1 MSKKVIIIGGVAG
14 GATALARLRRLDE
27 NMEIVLFERGEYVSF
42 ANCGLP
48 YYIGG
53 AIENRDSLLVQTPEG
68 IMERFNVD
76 VRIKSEVIKILK
88 EDKKVMIKDLEKGTI
103 YEESY
108 DYLILSPGS
117 TPLKPPIPG
126 IDSPNI
132 FSLWNIPDT
141 DTIVNY
147 INEKKPKSAIVVGGG
162 FIGLEMAENLHEL
175 GLKVSIVEMLD
186 QVMAPI
192 DYEMAQ
198 IVHEHLICK
207 DVDLRLKDGVSK
219 FDYKDGVTTI
229 TLQSGATVEGD
240 MVILSIGIRP
250 NGELAK
256 DAGLEVNQRSGVIVD
271 KYLKTSDDFIYAIGD
286 VIEVED
292 YVNKNQ
298 TMIPL
303 AGPANKQGR
312 IVANNIVGQ
321 KEEYKGTQGTSIAK
335 VFDLT
340 VASTGTNEKTLNR
353 LGKEYK
359 KDYLISVI
367 HSNSNAGYYPGALP
381 MTIKLIFDLE
391 GKVLGSQIVGYEGV
405 DKRIDVIATAIR
417 FGGTVAGL
425 MDLELAYAPPY
436 SSAKDPVN
444 MVGFVA
450 ENQLTSKVDLILWR
464 ELKELDMKDTI
475 ILDVREEEE
484 LQIGYIDGAINIPLG
499 QLRNRLGELDK
510 NKSYV
515 LYCAVGLRGYIA
527 ARILTQN
534 GFKAKNLAGGFTTYK
549 NMYLQDKYGSTCN
562 IDQSGPGSFSDS
574 GVQKVEKKTEEI
586 GPIKTRIAGT
596 GDVFKLNACGL
607 SCPGPI
613 IQVNENLKNLNDG
626 DILEVMSTDPGFL
639 NDIKAWCKNT
649 GNILIKTENANKRFI
664 ALIEKGSKVE
674 KQIVGEMSPAK
685 DGKNI
690 IVFSGDLDKAIA
702 SFIIANGARAMDK
715 EVSMFF
721 TFWGLNIIKKETHVK
736 TNKDFMAKMF
746 SMMMPK
752 SSKKLGLSKMNMA
765 GMGPKMIRMVMKD
778 KNISSLEELIQE
790 GIKSGIKMVACQMS
804 MDVMGVAKEELLDG
818 VEIGG
823 VATMLDTAD
832 DSNMSLFI

>member
-1 MSKKVIIIGGVAG
+1 MGKKIVIVGGVAG

-27 NMEIVLFERGEYVSF
+27 NAEIVLFERGEYISF

-53 AIENRDSLLVQTPEG
+53 TIENRESLLVQTPEG

-76 VRIKSEVIKILK
+76 VRIKSEVTKILK
-88 EDKKVMIKDLEKGTI
+88 EDKKVVVKDLNKGVE

-126 IDSPNI
+126 IDAPNI

-141 DTIVNY
+141 DTIVDY
-147 INEKKPKSAIVVGGG
+147 IDKKQPKSAIVVGGG

-198 IVHEHLICK
+198 IVHEHLK
-207 DVDLRLKDGVSK
+207 SKGVDLRLKDGVSK
-219 FDYKDGVTTI
+219 FDYKDGITTI
-229 TLQSGATVEGD
+229 TLQSGDTVDGD
-240 MVILSIGIRP
+240 MIILSIGIRP

-256 DAGLEVNQRSGVIVD
+256 DAGLETNQRSGIIVD

-286 VIEVED
+286 AIEVED

-298 TMIPL
+298 TMVPL

-312 IVANNIVGQ
+312 IVANNILGN

-335 VFDLT
+335 VFDLA

-359 KDYLISVI
+359 KDYLISLI

-381 MTIKLIFDLE
+381 MTIKLIFSLD
-391 GKVLGSQIVGYEGV
+391 GKILGSQIVGYEGV

-417 FGGTVAGL
+417 FGGRVADL
-425 MDLELAYAPPY
+425 MDLELAYAPPF

-444 MVGFVA
+444 MAGFVA
-450 ENQLTSKVDLILWR
+450 ENQLTGKVDIVLWR
-464 ELKELDMKDTI
+464 ELDNLTKDTV

-484 LQIGYIDGAINIPLG
+484 RDIGYIENSINIPLG

-510 NKSYV
+510 SKDYV
-515 LYCAVGLRGYIA
+515 IYCAVGIRGYMGS
-527 ARILTQN
+527 RILSQN
-534 GFKAKNLAGGFTTYK
+534 GFNTRNLAGGFETYK
-549 NMYLQDKYGSTCN
+549 IMFCQDNEDHTCGT
-562 IDQSGPGSFSDS
+562 DHSGPSVFSDS
-574 GVQKVEKKTEEI
+574 GMQMTGKKTKESGAIES
-586 GPIKTRIAGT
+586 RIVGK

-613 IQVNENLKNLNDG
+613 IQVNETLKTLNEG
-626 DILEVMSTDPGFL
+626 DIIEVMSTDPGFVS
-639 NDIKAWCKNT
+639 DIKAWCNNT
-649 GNILIKTENANKRFI
+649 GNLLISTENVDKKYI
-664 ALIEKGSKVE
+664 ALIEKKLKVE
-674 KQIVGEMSPAK
+674 KQASSEISSVK
-685 DGKNI
+685 DDKNI

-702 SFIIANGARAMDK
+702 SFIIANGARAMGK

-721 TFWGLNIIKKETHVK
+721 TFWGLNIIKKEAPVK
-736 TNKDFMAKMF
+736 TSKDFMAKMF
-746 SMMMPK
+746 SMMLPK

-804 MDVMGVAKEELLDG
+804 MDVMGVSKEELLDG

-823 VATMLDTAD
+823 VATMLDAAD
-832 DSNMSLFI
+832 ESNMSLFI

>member
-1 MSKKVIIIGGVAG
+1 MGKKVVIVGGVAG
-14 GATALARLRRLDE
+14 GATALARLRRLNE
-27 NMEIVLFERGEYVSF
+27 NAEIVLFERGEYVSF

-53 AIENRDSLLVQTPEG
+53 TIENRDALLVQTPEG

-76 VRIKSEVIKILK
+76 VRIKSEVTKILK
-88 EDKKVMIKDLEKGTI
+88 EDKKVIVKDLRKGVT

-147 INEKKPKSAIVVGGG
+147 INEKQPKSAIIVGGG

-198 IVHEHLICK
+198 IVHEHLK
-207 DVDLRLKDGVSK
+207 SKGVELKLKDGVSK

-229 TLQSGATVEGD
+229 TLQSGNTVDGD

-256 DAGLEVNQRSGVIVD
+256 DAGLEINQRSGIIVD

-286 VIEVED
+286 VIEVKD

-312 IVANNIVGQ
+312 IVANNILGE

-335 VFDLT
+335 VFDLA

-359 KDYLISVI
+359 KDYLISII

-381 MTIKLIFDLE
+381 MTIKLIFNLE
-391 GKVLGSQIVGYEGV
+391 GKILGSQIVGYEGV

-417 FGGTVAGL
+417 FGGTVADL

-450 ENQLTSKVDLILWR
+450 ENQLTGKVNIVLW
-464 ELKELDMKDTI
+464 KELESLGEDTI

-484 LQIGYIDGAINIPLG
+484 REIGYIENSINIPLG
-499 QLRNRLGELDK
+499 QLRDRLDELDK
-510 NKSYV
+510 SKTYV
-515 LYCAVGLRGYIA
+515 LYCAVGLRGYIGS
-527 ARILTQN
+527 RILTQN
-534 GFKAKNLAGGFTTYK
+534 GFNSRNLAGGFTTYK
-549 NMYLQDKYGSTCN
+549 TMFCQDNDNHTCGV
-562 IDQSGPGSFSDS
+562 QHTGPRMFSDS
-574 GVQKVEKKTEEI
+574 GVEKTEKRTEESGAI
-586 GPIKTRIAGT
+586 ETRIAGKE
-596 GDVFKLNACGL
+596 DVFKLNACGL

-613 IQVNENLKNLNDG
+613 IQVNEKLKTLNDG
-626 DILEVMSTDPGFL
+626 DIIEVMSTDPGFMS
-639 NDIKAWCKNT
+639 DIKAWCNNT
-649 GNILIKTENANKRFI
+649 GNSLISTENVDKKFI
-664 ALIEKGSKVE
+664 ALIEKRSKTE
-674 KQIVGEMSPAK
+674 KQSERGLSSGK
-685 DGKNI
+685 DDKNI

-702 SFIIANGARAMDK
+702 SFIIANGARAMGK

-736 TNKDFMAKMF
+736 TNKDFMARMF

-765 GMGPKMIRMVMKD
+765 GMGAKMIRMVMKD

-790 GIKSGIKMVACQMS
+790 GMKSGIKMVACQMS
-804 MDVMGVAKEELLDG
+804 MDVMGVSKDELLDG

-823 VATMLDTAD
+823 VATMLDAAD

>member
-1 MSKKVIIIGGVAG
+1 MGKKIAIIGGVAG
-14 GATALARLRRLDE
+14 GASALARLRRLDE
-27 NMEIVLFERGEYVSF
+27 DAEIVLFERGEYVSF

-53 AIENRDSLLVQTPEG
+53 TIENRDSLLVQTPEG

-76 VRIKSEVIKILK
+76 VRIKSEVTKIIK
-88 EDKKVMIKDLEKGTI
+88 EDKKVLVKNLQNNET
-103 YEESY
+103 YEETY

-126 IDSPNI
+126 IESPNI

-141 DTIVNY
+141 DTIKSY
-147 INEKKPKSAIVVGGG
+147 IDEKKPKTAIVVGGG

-198 IVHEHLICK
+198 IVHEHLK
-207 DVDLRLKDGVSK
+207 LKGVDLRLKDGVSK
-219 FDYKDGVTTI
+219 FEYKDGVTTI

-240 MVILSIGIRP
+240 MIILSIGIRP

-256 DAGLEVNQRSGVIVD
+256 EAGLEVNQRGGVVVD
-271 KYLKTSDDFIYAIGD
+271 RYLRTDDDFIYAIGD
-286 VIEVED
+286 VIEVKD

-312 IVANNIVGQ
+312 IVANNILGE
-321 KEEYKGTQGTSIAK
+321 KNEYKGTQGTSIAK
-335 VFDLT
+335 VFDIA

-367 HSNSNAGYYPGALP
+367 HANSNAGYYPGALP

-417 FGGTVAGL
+417 FGGSVADL
-425 MDLELAYAPPY
+425 AELELAYAPPY

-444 MVGFVA
+444 MIGFVA
-450 ENQLTSKVDLILWR
+450 ENQLKKKVDVILWR
-464 ELKELDMKDTI
+464 ELQDLDMEDNI

-484 LQIGYIDGAINIPLG
+484 LQIGCIEGAINIPLG
-499 QLRNRLGELDK
+499 QLRERLGELDK
-510 NKSYV
+510 SKSYV

-527 ARILTQN
+527 TRILSQN
-534 GFKAKNLAGGFTTYK
+534 GFQAKNLAGGFTTYK
-549 NMYLQDKYGSTCN
+549 NMYLQDDNGQEGGE
-562 IDQSGPGSFSDS
+562 DQKGPQGFSDS
-574 GVQKVEKKTEEI
+574 GVQKVEKKTKESE
-586 GPIKTRIAGT
+586 PIKTRIAGT

-613 IQVNENLKNLNDG
+613 VQVNENLKNLNDG
-626 DILEVMSTDPGFL
+626 DILEVMATDPGFL

-649 GNILIKTENANKRFI
+649 GNTLIKTENADKKFI
-664 ALIEKGSKVE
+664 ALIEKRSKAE
-674 KQIVGEMSPAK
+674 KQFVGEVESVK

-715 EVSMFF
+715 DVTMFF
-721 TFWGLNIIKKETHVK
+721 TFWGLNIIKKQTHVK
-736 TNKDFMAKMF
+736 TNKNFMAKMF
-746 SMMMPK
+746 SMMLPK
-752 SSKKLGLSKMNMA
+752 NSKKLSLSKMNMA
-765 GMGPKMIRMVMKD
+765 GMGPKMIRMVMKG
-778 KNISSLEELIQE
+778 KNISSLEELIEE
-790 GIKSGIKMVACQMS
+790 GMKSGIKMVACQMS
-804 MDVMGVAKEELLDG
+804 MDVMGVSKEELLEG

-823 VATMLDTAD
+823 VATMLDASD

>member
-1 MSKKVIIIGGVAG
+1 MGKKVVIVGGVAG

-27 NMEIVLFERGEYVSF
+27 NIEIVLFERGEYVSF

-53 AIENRDSLLVQTPEG
+53 VIENRDSLLVQTPEG

-76 VRIKSEVIKILK
+76 VRVQSEVAKILK
-88 EDKKVMIKDLEKGTI
+88 EDKKVIVKDLKKGTE
-103 YEESY
+103 YEETY
-108 DYLILSPGS
+108 DYLILSTGS

-126 IDSPNI
+126 IDAPNI

-141 DTIVNY
+141 DTIKEY
-147 INEKKPKSAIVVGGG
+147 IDDKKPQSAIVVGGG
-162 FIGLEMAENLHEL
+162 FIGLEMAENLYEL
-175 GLKVSIVEMLD
+175 GLKVSVVEMLD

-198 IVHEHLICK
+198 IVHEHMKSIG
-207 DVDLRLKDGVSK
+207 VDLRLKDGVSK
-219 FDYKDGVTTI
+219 FEYENGVTTI
-229 TLQSGATVEGD
+229 TLQSGAEIKGD

-256 DAGLEVNQRSGVIVD
+256 DAGLELNQRGGVIVD
-271 KYLKTSDDFIYAIGD
+271 KTLKTSDDFIYAIGD

-292 YVNKNQ
+292 YVNKVQ

-312 IVANNIVGQ
+312 IAANNILGAN
-321 KEEYKGTQGTSIAK
+321 EEYKGTQGTSIAK
-335 VFDLT
+335 IFDLT
-340 VASTGTNEKTLNR
+340 VANTGTNEKILNR

-359 KDYLISVI
+359 KDYLVSVI

-381 MTIKLIFDLE
+381 MTIKLIFDLD
-391 GKVLGSQIVGYEGV
+391 GKVLGAQIVGYEGV
-405 DKRIDVIATAIR
+405 DKRIDVIATALR
-417 FGGTVAGL
+417 FGGTIYDL

-444 MVGFVA
+444 MIGFTA
-450 ENQLTSKVDLILWR
+450 ENQLSGKVDVVLW
-464 ELKELDMKDTI
+464 KELEDLEENTV
-475 ILDVREEEE
+475 ILDVMEEEE
-484 LQIGYIDGAINIPLG
+484 RAMGHIENSINIPLG
-499 QLRNRLGELDK
+499 ELRDRLGELDK

-515 LYCAVGLRGYIA
+515 VYCAVGLRGYIGT
-527 ARILTQN
+527 RILTQN
-534 GFKAKNLAGGFTTYK
+534 GFNAKNLAGGYTTYK
-549 NMYLQDKYGSTCN
+549 TMFCQYDDGCGTTSE
-562 IDQSGPGSFSDS
+562 GPKAFSDS
-574 GVQKVEKKTEEI
+574 GVQKVEKKTEESE
-586 GPIKTRIAGT
+586 PITFKTPGET
-596 GDVFKLNACGL
+596 FKLNACGL

-613 IQVNENLKNLNDG
+613 IQVSEKMKTLEDR
-626 DILEVMSTDPGFL
+626 DVLEVMSTDPGFM
-639 NDIKAWCKNT
+639 NDIGAWCKNT
-649 GNILIKTENANKRFI
+649 GNTLISTEKGDKKYI
-664 ALIEKGSKVE
+664 ALIQKGTNVKKLDEEKVSLV
-674 KQIVGEMSPAK
+674 K
-685 DGKNI
+685 DDKNI

-702 SFIIANGARAMDK
+702 SFIIANGARAMGK
-715 EVSMFF
+715 EVTMFF

-746 SMMMPK
+746 GMMMPK
-752 SSKKLGLSKMNMA
+752 TSKKLPLSKMNMA

-778 KNISSLEELIQE
+778 KNISSLEELIDL
-790 GIKSGIKMVACQMS
+790 GIKSGIRMVACQMS
-804 MDVMGVAKEELLDG
+804 MDVMGVTQEELMDG

-823 VATMLDTAD
+823 VATMLNAAD